1 MRYSSKSSFNNAF
14 IERKSMKR
22 SIALI
27 ALAISG
33 SALAEN
39 VCLVNWSTKYN
50 IAILSSSGKWVQL
63 APRTRTGLKAVD
75 IDLTKDLAL
84 QACDKGQNKCGF
96 SSSDFSKT
104 SISYPISKVN
114 VKKNEFRTEGVTL
127 ILDAGYSMFDGL
139 SAGSGMKTSTSKT
152 VRAVSLN
159 ESVSSA
165 DFQSIIE
172 KTQAVKTDLN
182 ESLRLMTVDVS
193 KIKSLNTDQMF
204 MLFGIDP
211 KQPINRERVT
221 QRYNQLKQTF
231 NPNNYGSAQKNDAV
245 LAISLID
252 KVYEAI
258 IKSLTPPS
266 KPAKPAAPISNEDLK
281 AMNISVG
288 MVPKLNNDQ
297 LLVLF
302 GADASKDLTAIKSRY
317 KKLML
322 KFHTDKYQETDKELA
337 KEASQVI
344 NAFYDTLDTS
354 RSRAGND

>member
-1 MRYSSKSSFNNAF
+1 MRK
-14 IERKSMKR
+14 

-27 ALAISG
+27 ALAISS

-63 APRTRTGLKAVD
+63 APKTRTGFKAVD
-75 IDLTKDLAL
+75 IDLTKDLVL

-104 SISYPISKVN
+104 AISYPIAKVN
-114 VKKNEFRTEGVTL
+114 VKKNEYSTEGVTL
-127 ILDAGYSMFDGL
+127 VLDAGYSMFDGL
-139 SAGSGMKTSTSKT
+139 SAGSGIKTSTSKT

-159 ESVSSA
+159 ESVTST

-172 KTQAVKTDLN
+172 KTKQEGKTDIN
-182 ESLRLMTVDVS
+182 ESLRLMTIEVS

-204 MLFGIDP
+204 MLFGIDT

-221 QRYNQLKQTF
+221 QRYNQLKQKF
-231 NPNNYGSAQKNDAV
+231 DPSNYSGAAKSDAIT
-245 LAISLID
+245 AINLID
-252 KVYEAI
+252 KVYAAI
-258 IKSLTPPS
+258 IKSLTPAS
-266 KPAKPAAPISNEDLK
+266 KPATPAAPISNDDLK
-281 AMNISVG
+281 AFNISVA
-288 MVPKLNNDQ
+288 MVPKLNDDQ

-302 GADASKDLTAIKSRY
+302 GADVSKDLTAIKSRY

-322 KFHTDKYQETDKELA
+322 KFHPDKYQGTEKELA
-337 KEASQVI
+337 KEASQII

-354 RSRAGND
+354 RSRASND